1 MYVNISQTNIYSC
14 YWVFRDGKICFFLNM
29 AFLIT
34 IDKWVESNHHC
45 FSHNTNWLFK
55 GFALAAIT
63 PNYSHHLESVRGS
76 VFNPSDC
83 KQDVWESYEWINMR
97 LCGECGYEG
106 RNMRPV
112 IPVGLMWVWV
122 HTEKAWSPNSR
133 FTEKHVLLFCLSA
146 GARRCKVW
154 KNLDFLKRFSRQ
166 TQRKISLKLKWC
178 FLSYFVVL

>member
-1 MYVNISQTNIYSC
+1 ML
-14 YWVFRDGKICFFLNM
+14 RDGKICFFLNM
-29 AFLIT
+29 AALLIA

-97 LCGECGYEG
+97 LCGECGCEG

-122 HTEKAWSPNSR
+122 HTEKSKSKQQIHGETCFVVLSFSRRETTFWKASVGRLNVKSPWNWNGVFCFTLWSFREN
-133 FTEKHVLLFCLSA
+133 C
-146 GARRCKVW
+146 
-154 KNLDFLKRFSRQ
+154 SRQ
-166 TQRKISLKLKWC
+166 TKVQW
-178 FLSYFVVL
+178 